1 MKKVHEFEIKS
12 KIVLLA
18 YLNYYQYYLN
28 YTIITTDT
36 KNFLKMGGWGKSLQ
50 WQPFKFLIKK
60 KLKVKTKSV
69 HPFITVNCSYF
80 KGNK

>member
-1 MKKVHEFEIKS
+1 MNFKLNPKLFY
-12 KIVLLA
+12 L
-18 YLNYYQYYLN
+18 LNYYQYYLN

-60 KLKVKTKSV
+60 
-69 HPFITVNCSYF
+69 N
-80 KGNK
+80 

>member
-60 KLKVKTKSV
+60 IESENQICASIYNCKLFV
-69 HPFITVNCSYF
+69 F
-80 KGNK
+80 